1 MTVHEP
7 DPVAPPHAPSQGSP
21 PPEAGAAGA
30 GGPHPGA
37 PQTGGQTGGPTV
49 VRTDAGAQDGL
60 VKCIRCGATEIA
72 YDIVKATLRCG
83 FCRYEWVS
91 AVTLAD
97 LGLDGDIGS
106 LKGVVLGS
114 GSTDIVPSSDEVL
127 TFRCTGCGADV
138 VVDTAHGTQARCH
151 WCRSVLS
158 VNQQVPNGAVPDVL
172 LPFRLPQADAVER
185 VREFVGKRQ
194 FYAHPR
200 FRAEFV
206 PENVVGVY
214 MPYLVVDL
222 NAKARLEGQGEH
234 LVRRY
239 TVTIKDANGQERS
252 ETRYDADLY
261 DVVREFDL
269 HVDDLTIESSAD
281 RRDHGAGARTNN
293 VINTILPFDVENAV
307 RYDSGYLSGFTAER
321 RDTDVDGVREPAFA
335 QAKEIARFRA
345 RDMVEFYDR
354 GVRWDH
360 ERLTVVG
367 QRWVAAYL
375 PVWLYSYN
383 EVRRNGSSRL
393 HYVAVNGRTGETMG
407 SVPVNHRRLL
417 AVSVAVEAVAAV
429 AALLLVV
436 IGL

>member
-7 DPVAPPHAPSQGSP
+7 QSAPVPEGP
-21 PPEAGAAGA
+21 PPPGAGPTTNAGPPSA
-30 GGPHPGA
+30 GGP
-37 PQTGGQTGGPTV
+37 TGGPTV
-49 VRTDAGAQDGL
+49 VRTDTGATDGL

-72 YDIVKATLRCG
+72 YDVAKATLRCG

-91 AVTLAD
+91 TVTLAD
-97 LGLDGDIGS
+97 LGLDGNIGG
-106 LKGVVLGS
+106 LEGVVLGS
-114 GSTDIVPSSDEVL
+114 GSADIVPSAEEIL
-127 TFRCTGCGADV
+127 TFRCAGCGADV

-151 WCRSVLS
+151 WCRNVLS

-172 LPFRLPQADAVER
+172 LPFRLPKEDAVVGIR
-185 VREFVGKRQ
+185 QFVGRRQ

-200 FRAEFV
+200 FRAEFS

-214 MPYLVVDL
+214 LPYLVADL

-239 TVTIKDANGQERS
+239 TVTVRGSDGKDTT
-252 ETRYDADLY
+252 ETRYDYDLY

-281 RRDHGAGARTNN
+281 RRDHGGKARTNN

-307 RYDSGYLSGFTAER
+307 RYDSNYLSGFTAER
-321 RDTDVDGVREPAFA
+321 RDSDVDDLRDPAFA

-345 RDMVEFYDR
+345 RDMIDFYDR
-354 GVRWDH
+354 GVRWDR
-360 ERLTVVG
+360 ERLDVVG

-375 PVWLYSYN
+375 PVWLYSYH
-383 EVRRNGSSRL
+383 EVRKNGSSLL

-417 AVSVAVEAVAAV
+417 AVSVVVEAVAAV
-429 AALLLVV
+429 AALFVM
-436 IGL
+436 IGF